1 MNYDIIGD
9 VHGHAEE
16 LEQLLQK
23 MGYKL
28 KNGIYDHPDERKV
41 VFVGDYID
49 RGPKIRETLHI
60 VKNMCDSENAY
71 ALMGN
76 HEYNA
81 VCFHTKDKENG
92 GYFRAHGFKEIQ
104 QHYETLKQFKNFP
117 EEWKLFLNWFK
128 KLPLF
133 IEFDNF
139 RVVHAYWKDEHIN
152 WIKNNY
158 NNELTADF
166 LKRATTKYSEEY
178 NIIEETLKGKEV
190 SLENGNSFI
199 DKDGASRTACRFKW
213 WLPLD
218 QRKLKKDVL
227 MHCPKAYGESENTE
241 NNEIVYSSEKPV
253 FFGHYWLQGEPVIEN
268 PTAICLD
275 YSVAKDGKLIAYQL
289 NTAMANSH
297 PVNVSNLIWL
307 TKGWN

>member
-60 VKNMCDSENAY
+60 VKNMCDSDNAY
-71 ALMGN
+71 AVMGN

-92 GYFRAHGFKEIQ
+92 GYFRAHNFKEIK
-104 QHYETLKQFKNFP
+104 QHYETLQQFENFP
-117 EEWKLFLNWFK
+117 EEWELFLDWFK
-128 KLPLF
+128 ELPLY

-158 NNELTADF
+158 NNELTSDF
-166 LKRATTKYSEEY
+166 LKRARTKYSEEY

-190 SLENGNSFI
+190 SLENGFWFI
-199 DKDGASRTACRFKW
+199 DKDGAARTECRFKW
-213 WLPLD
+213 WLPLE

-227 MHCPKAYGESENTE
+227 MHCPVSVGETENTE
-241 NNEIVYSSEKPV
+241 HDEIVYSSEKPV
-253 FFGHYWLQGEPVIEN
+253 FFGHHWLQGEPVIEN

-289 NTAMANSH
+289 NTAKGNS
-297 PVNVSNLIWL
+297 NSIELSNLIW
-307 TKGWN
+307 